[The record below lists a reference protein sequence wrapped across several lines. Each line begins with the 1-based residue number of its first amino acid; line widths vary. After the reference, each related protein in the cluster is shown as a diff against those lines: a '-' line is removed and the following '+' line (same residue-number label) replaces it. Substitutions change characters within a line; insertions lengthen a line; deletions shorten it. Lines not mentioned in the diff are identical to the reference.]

1 MSTIDG
7 TTTTEPTDPATETT
21 TDRVKVTIVG
31 AGVIGR
37 HHGTVV
43 DALADEIELLAV
55 ADTHPERAA
64 ALASAHGGTPYAS
77 LTEAL
82 AATAGTDGTHA
93 TDTPATDTHVVVICT
108 PTGTHADLAIEAL
121 QAGRH
126 VIVEKPADITPA
138 RVDDIIA
145 ARDASGRLVSVISQH
160 RFDASTQVVLEKIA
174 AGGFGRLVS
183 GIASIDWWRSQEYY
197 DSGDWRGT
205 WALDGGGALMNQGV
219 HTVDLLVAALGR
231 PVEVFAYTSTLAH
244 TGIEVEDVAVGVV
257 TFESGALGLLH
268 ASTAAYP
275 GLSARLQIH
284 GDRGSAIIDNDTL
297 TYLHVSPPPNAG
309 EGEGGGVSSYGS
321 NDITTGNQAGDYP
334 DASTRPPVGAGA
346 DPSSL
351 SLAHVAQYRNVLA
364 ALRGQERLVV
374 GLEENR
380 QSLAVI
386 CGVYESARTGKPV
399 RL

>member
-1 MSTIDG
+1 MSDAT
-7 TTTTEPTDPATETT
+7 PTPSPV
-21 TDRVKVTIVG
+21 RLTIVG

-43 DALADEIELLAV
+43 DELAGDVELVAV
-55 ADTHPERAA
+55 ADPQTDRAA
-64 ALASAHGGTPYAS
+64 ELTAKHGGTPYAS

-82 AATAGTDGTHA
+82 AGTD
-93 TDTPATDTHVVVICT
+93 TDVVVICT

-121 QAGRH
+121 KAGRH
-126 VIVEKPADITPA
+126 VIVEKPADITPE
-138 RVDDIIA
+138 RVDDVIA
-145 ARDASGRLVSVISQH
+145 ARDAAGTLVSVISQH
-160 RFDASTQVVLEKIA
+160 RFDPSTRVVLEQIA
-174 AGGFGRLVS
+174 AGAFGRIVS

-219 HTVDLLVAALGR
+219 HTVDLLVAALGI

-268 ASTAAYP
+268 ATTAAYP
-275 GLSARLQIH
+275 GLPARLQIH
-284 GDRGSAIIDNDTL
+284 GDRGSAIIDNDVL
-297 TYLHVSPPPNAG
+297 TYLHAAPLPGTGDG
-309 EGEGGGVSSYGS
+309 EAVSSYGS
-321 NDITTGNQAGDYP
+321 NDTSSGNQAENYP

-351 SLAHVAQYRNVLA
+351 SMAHVWQYRNILA
-364 ALRGQERLVV
+364 ALRGQEEIVV

-380 QSLAVI
+380 MSLAVI